1 MQATE
6 VAKIW
11 PQKDYCQR
19 FEKEYLS
26 GHQSTQWHSNHH
38 TLWLLFNYFKLSFS
52 SYQLS
57 LQSFVVLPL
66 LVVVL
71 QRNFLWLLLLIQLH
85 LQQWGLAT
93 AGTTKKLSVTVLTNS
108 ISTVR
113 AWLWN
118 MENNNFFGIWWTITS
133 LGSIITPLTVFPFT
147 HSVARELDA
156 IAEPQPNVLNL
167 ASTILPSSSILIW
180 KKDKFLN
187 TYYYAKVVKTTTM
200 KKTKDPPKKHYL
212 LLLCSQL
219 LENT

>member
-93 AGTTKKLSVTVLTNS
+93 AGTTKKLSVTALTNS

-118 MENNNFFGIWWTITS
+118 MENNNFFGIYNHSTHSFSFHPFSGQRAGRNSWATAKCLEFGINNP
-133 LGSIITPLTVFPFT
+133 SIIIN
-147 HSVARELDA
+147 LDLKERQ
-156 IAEPQPNVLNL
+156 I
-167 ASTILPSSSILIW
+167 S
-180 KKDKFLN
+180 
-187 TYYYAKVVKTTTM
+187 
-200 KKTKDPPKKHYL
+200 
-212 LLLCSQL
+212 
-219 LENT
+219 